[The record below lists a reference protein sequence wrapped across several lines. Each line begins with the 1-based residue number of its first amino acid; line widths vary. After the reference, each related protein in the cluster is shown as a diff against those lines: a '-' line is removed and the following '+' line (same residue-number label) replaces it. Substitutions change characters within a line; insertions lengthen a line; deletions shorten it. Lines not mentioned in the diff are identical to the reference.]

1 MSDHGHH
8 VPTTFLGKYVF
19 SKDHKVVGMQY
30 LVTGLLMAILGG
42 YFAYVFRMQLAWP
55 GINIPLYGQL
65 DQSAYNGFITMHGL
79 TMIFWV
85 AMPLLLAAFGNLLIP
100 MMIGTDDMAFP
111 TLNMMS
117 YWVFFLSTVFL
128 IASLFGVNAVDK
140 AGNVI
145 SSGPYGGGWTM
156 YPPLSAQA
164 DITGTG
170 GYGIIENGVRQI
182 PHLLSGGNLLITA
195 VALEFISFSMGGIN
209 FLVTTINMRA
219 DGMGIMDLPISV
231 WMLDLACVDFMF
243 SVGPLIAGAVM
254 LLFDRTL
261 GTGFYDPNRGGDPVL
276 FQHLFWFFGHPEVYV
291 ILLPAIGF
299 VTDVMATFARKP
311 VFGYKLIVYS
321 GIIAS
326 GLSFV
331 VWAHH
336 QFIAGIDPRM
346 ASFFSL
352 TTIAISIPFAVIV
365 FAMIA
370 TLYKGSIEFTV
381 PMLWALGWVCTFL
394 VGGVTGIYLGSAGFD
409 IYGHDSYFVIAHFHY
424 TLVPSTLFAG
434 MAAIHYWFPKFV
446 GKMFNNTLG
455 KLHFWLTLIF
465 FNLTFFP
472 IFFYGMAGQH
482 RRIFQYTFDNH
493 PSMVQY
499 QPIRQF
505 VTTMLICLIASQSLF
520 FINIIMS
527 VFGGEKASK
536 NPWKANTLEWVAD
549 SPPGHGNFHTYP
561 KVYRGPYEY
570 SVPGRDSDYWPQ
582 NEQ

>member
-1 MSDHGHH
+1 MADHGHH
-8 VPTTFLGKYVF
+8 DPGFLGKYVF
-19 SKDHKVVGMQY
+19 SNDHKVVGMQY
-30 LVTGLLMAILGG
+30 LVTGLLMAIVGG

-55 GINIPLYGQL
+55 GMNIPLYGQL

-85 AMPLLLAAFGNLLIP
+85 AMPVLLAAFGNFLIP

-111 TLNMMS
+111 TLNMLS

-128 IASLFGVNAVDK
+128 IASLFGVNEFDRK
-140 AGNVI
+140 TGEI
-145 SSGPYGGGWTM
+145 LSRGPYGGGWTM

-164 DITGTG
+164 DMLGVG
-170 GYGIIENGVRQI
+170 GYGAGKLI

-219 DGMGIMDLPISV
+219 DGMGIMDLPICI

-299 VTDVMATFARKP
+299 VSDITATFARKP

-370 TLYKGSIEFTV
+370 TLYKSSIEFTV
-381 PMLWALGWVCTFL
+381 PMLWALGWMCTFL

-434 MAAIHYWFPKFV
+434 MAAIHYWFPKFI
-446 GKMFNNTLG
+446 GKMFNDTIG
-455 KLHFWLTLIF
+455 KLHFWLTLVF

-482 RRIFQYTFDNH
+482 RRIYQYTIDNH

-505 VTTMLICLIASQSLF
+505 VTYMLIGLIATQALF
-520 FINIIMS
+520 FLNMIMS

-561 KVYRGPYEY
+561 KVYRGPYEF